1 MITSSKAHRLR
12 LLPDCKLT
20 LSPSLTRCEENYTYS
35 PYIAEFVNTLSN
47 IPFICLGLYGYYRVL
62 QQGLPRRYGYLM
74 LGLSIIGGGSGLFH
88 MTVSCE
94 GPDLDRRRRVQ
105 LNASLCSSSA
115 TMVLAVDGRVAHGK
129 SRERC
134 QKRMQRRIRNAD
146 PVDHAFRSTSS
157 RIAVC

>member
-88 MTVSCE
+88 MTV
-94 GPDLDRRRRVQ
+94 GPDLGRRRRVQ

-115 TMVLAVDGRVAHGK
+115 AMVLAVDGRIAHGE
-129 SRERC
+129 SRSSKE
-134 QKRMQRRIRNAD
+134 MQGRIRDAD

>member
-62 QQGLPRRYGYLM
+62 HQGLPRRYGYLM
-74 LGLSIIGGGSGLFH
+74 LGLSVIGGGSGLFH

-94 GPDLDRRRRVQ
+94 GPDLGRRWRVQ

-115 TMVLAVDGRVAHGK
+115 TMVLAVDGRVAHGE
-129 SRERC
+129 SRLS
-134 QKRMQRRIRNAD
+134 KKMQRRRRDAD

-157 RIAVC
+157 RIAAY